1 MGYHFSLAFAG
12 NCQLLRLLCGWP
24 AFFHFSY
31 AGLAMCHD
39 QRDFKD
45 EMYRCAKVIILHRGL
60 SFQRFNGFPWMC
72 YFHSPVSTGQSW
84 SQAGHCWLLAPSCY
98 FGSDRCMFTGP
109 LGWFRLLTTWW
120 EFLRPCLFPRGF
132 SVPCMIESD
141 WHLDIRTG
149 GRHLSSLVACQVWNF
164 SLCSAANAMS
174 KVVVFGWIVSLVAP
188 GLFKCQTLRARQ
200 IL

>member
-1 MGYHFSLAFAG
+1 
-12 NCQLLRLLCGWP
+12 
-24 AFFHFSY
+24 
-31 AGLAMCHD
+31 
-39 QRDFKD
+39 
-45 EMYRCAKVIILHRGL
+45 
-60 SFQRFNGFPWMC
+60 MC
-72 YFHSPVSTGQSW
+72 YFHSPVSTGQS
-84 SQAGHCWLLAPSCY
+84 WLLAPSCY

-164 SLCSAANAMS
+164 SLCSAADAML

-188 GLFKCQTLRARQ
+188 GLFKCQTPEGQTYFVMPAENALNLSAKFPIKLSEKRAPSN
-200 IL
+200 ILKKWRTEVWKGDIKRETLEMRCTDVQK